1 MGKIIEIETDGLLII
16 DIPNRSTP
24 WQADPSDMERVENF
38 KVLFSINLILK
49 KALANIISEIPNP

>member
-16 DIPNRSTP
+16 DIPNRSTH

>member
-16 DIPNRSTP
+16 DIPNRSTH

-49 KALANIISEIPNP
+49 KSLANIISEIPNP